1 MCQLQSAVV
10 LRERSLVPLQGRVEE
25 AKPQR
30 SSAGAE
36 RAHSGKCRPA
46 EARQGQHRGPAPGD
60 TPAPN
65 RSQRWVIAMARH
77 GKHRESKKNSFTHT
91 HKKPLSS
98 MRSSKRGVVCVF
110 LTL

>member
-1 MCQLQSAVV
+1 MCQLQNAVV
-10 LRERSLVPLQGRVEE
+10 LRERSLVPLKGRVEE

-36 RAHSGKCRPA
+36 RAHSGNSRPA
-46 EARQGQHRGPAPGD
+46 EARQGQHRGPGPGD

-65 RSQRWVIAMARH
+65 RSQLGHRH
-77 GKHRESKKNSFTHT
+77 GKNGESKKNSFTHT

-98 MRSSKRGVVCVF
+98 TRSSKRGVVCVF
-110 LTL
+110 FTL